1 MEQTV
6 FQGMEHIVQYCMP
19 IAEAAVRSGCLYWFV
34 KPFVRKRR
42 AVVYGAAASFL
53 TVVLFYVLNLSFDMY
68 VIYGMASLVLFSVLF
83 WADRRNYRQKLFLVA
98 TFFSFSWLAAAM
110 SEILYDHLYDYGQQT
125 GSMLD
130 HPELWVVLYV
140 VMCLVFLAAEFA
152 FIAIG
157 ICLVIKVYANKSA
170 DMEGKELMMLA
181 LPSLMG
187 VMGFEIMRYYRTFYA
202 AEIGRLKYT
211 YDVLQLLFCAM
222 SMATIIV
229 VIILYQDIK
238 AKQEETLQ
246 TKLLAAQIENIKQHI
261 GQVESLY
268 RDIRGVKHDMTNHV
282 LTLERLY
289 AGNMNKEAKA
299 YSEELKAE
307 LAEMGGEVKS
317 GNPVTDVIL
326 QEFKKEAERRGIS
339 FCTEFYFPA
348 DSAINVFDI
357 SVILN
362 NALQNALENTQQGKE
377 RKIYI
382 ESYRKNNAYM
392 IEIRNSFAGD
402 LQWDEESGLPLT
414 TKEDKDGHGYGL
426 SNIRRVAKKYAGD
439 IDIIWKEGEF
449 CLCIMLM
456 AE

>member
-6 FQGMEHIVQYCMP
+6 FQGMEDIVQYFMP
-19 IAEAAVRSGCLYWFV
+19 IAEAAVRSGCFYWLV
-34 KPFVRKRR
+34 KPFVRKKN
-42 AVVYGAAASFL
+42 AAAYGAAASFL
-53 TVVLFYVLNLSFDMY
+53 TIVLYYTMNLSFDMY
-68 VIYGMASLVLFSVLF
+68 VIYGMASLVTFSALC
-83 WADRRNYRQKLFLVA
+83 WLDRRNYRQKLFLVVM
-98 TFFSFSWLAAAM
+98 FFSFSWFAAAM
-110 SEILYDHLYDYGQQT
+110 SEILYDHLYNYSQHT

-130 HPELWVVLYV
+130 HPELWVILYV
-140 VMCLVFLAAEFA
+140 VMCLFFLAAEFA

-157 ICLVIKVYANKSA
+157 IWLVIKVYGNKSA
-170 DMEGKELMMLA
+170 DMERKELMMLA
-181 LPSLMG
+181 LPPVMG

-202 AEIGRLKYT
+202 AEIGRLRYT
-211 YDVLQLLFCAM
+211 YDVLQLLFCAV

-246 TKLLAAQIENIKQHI
+246 TKLLAVQIENIKRHI

-289 AGNMNKEAKA
+289 AGNMAEEAKA
-299 YSEELKAE
+299 YSDGLKAE
-307 LAEMGGEVKS
+307 LANMSGAERS

-326 QEFKKEAERRGIS
+326 QEFKKESEKRGIS
-339 FCTEFYFPA
+339 FCTGFYFPT
-348 DSAINVFDI
+348 DSNINVFDI

-362 NALQNALENTQQGKE
+362 NALQNALDNTQLGKG
-377 RKIYI
+377 KYITI

-392 IEIRNSFAGD
+392 IEICNSFEGN

-414 TKEDKDGHGYGL
+414 SKEKKDGHGYGL

-439 IDIIWKEGEF
+439 IDIVWNEGKF
-449 CLCIMLM
+449 CLCVMLM
-456 AE
+456 VE